1 MARTVLIDKDGASSL
16 DLPELLAVTRVLVEE
31 VAARATDPG
40 LLGHLDRFAEEP
52 EVDRSAQWGLYVHV
66 ADEAPGETATG
77 PGADIPPSEASAAS
91 LPVVLAQ
98 VEELSRWLD
107 SARTGLAGHT
117 DRIFDL
123 HTTLREVLG
132 IPEGKTAY
140 RNGADYLRQTLR
152 IHRVEAKRRVARAQC
167 VLASR
172 DPASLQPDAVVA
184 PKMPELAR
192 AVAGAT
198 MDSASVDTVAAT
210 LAEAVRDAG
219 LAGADPELV
228 HGLVTEGER
237 ILVGHAGQS
246 DPETVKKVCS
256 HWRQRFDALVNPDG
270 LEPTD
275 AQANAAQGLFY
286 QGRGQANLHRWLLMA
301 TDLQHEVLQTIAADA
316 ANPRKDPRK
325 DEGAGTEI
333 DAGVQNTGGDFGVQN
348 TVDIV
353 VESESESESES
364 ERKPEVDSGALTGC
378 EGGTATR
385 SAADLRIETPA
396 EPWAGQ
402 VRERA
407 ALDPRSPAQKRLDGL
422 VSALTGALALT
433 SMPAQWPRDGAEG
446 LVGADRPDAG
456 GGSRPQVLVTIDY
469 QTLAGQVGEHQ
480 ATVSPKAT
488 GHLLSRAAYTGPV
501 SPAMIRQLA
510 CDSDLIPIVLGGTG
524 EVLDVGRS
532 QRLFTRKLRRAITA
546 RDGGCAAP
554 DCSIYAPWCEAHHIQ
569 HWEHGGPT
577 SVDNGVLLCSHHH
590 HAVHAGAWDIEV
602 VDGIPWF
609 IPARYHDP
617 TQTPRRNHYWR
628 TGSSN
633 STTTNG
639 RNPSSKNDGDG
650 HGCGERDES
659 HDGESGGE
667 ADERGAA

>member
-1 MARTVLIDKDGASSL
+1 MIDKDGASSL
-16 DLPELLAVTRVLVEE
+16 DLPELLAVARVLVEE
-31 VAARATDPG
+31 VAARAADPG
-40 LLGHLDRFAEEP
+40 LLGYLDRFAEEP
-52 EVDRSAQWGLYVHV
+52 EVDRSAEWGLYAHV

-77 PGADIPPSEASAAS
+77 PGADNPQRKGSAAS
-91 LPVVLAQ
+91 LPIVLAQ

-123 HTTLREVLG
+123 HTTRREVLG

-140 RNGADYLRQTLR
+140 RNGPDYLRQTLR
-152 IHRVEAKRRVARAQC
+152 IHRVEAKKRVARAQC
-167 VLASR
+167 VLASH
-172 DPASLQPDAVVA
+172 DPTSLQPDAVVA

-192 AVAGAT
+192 AVAEAT

-210 LAEAVRDAG
+210 LAEAARDAG
-219 LAGADPELV
+219 LAGVDPDLV

-237 ILVGHAGQS
+237 ILVEHACQS

-316 ANPRKDPRK
+316 TNPRKDPRK
-325 DEGAGTEI
+325 DEGTGTEI
-333 DAGVQNTGGDFGVQN
+333 DAGVQNTGGDSGVQS
-348 TVDIV
+348 TDDIA
-353 VESESESESES
+353 VERERER
-364 ERKPEVDSGALTGC
+364 ERKPDVDSGVLTGY
-378 EGGTATR
+378 EGGTTTR
-385 SAADLRIETPA
+385 SAADLGIGAAA

-402 VRERA
+402 VREMA
-407 ALDPRSPAQKRLDGL
+407 ALDPRSLAQKRLDGL

-433 SMPAQWPRDGAEG
+433 STPAQWSKDGAEG
-446 LVGADRPDAG
+446 SMGNDRPDLG
-456 GGSRPQVLVTIDY
+456 GGASRPQVLVTIDY
-469 QTLAGQVGEHQ
+469 QTLAGRFREHQ
-480 ATVSPKAT
+480 ATVSPEAT
-488 GHLLSRAAYTGPV
+488 GSLLSQAAYTGPV

-510 CDSDLIPIVLGGTG
+510 CDSDLIPIVLGGKG

-590 HAVHAGAWDIEV
+590 HAVHAGAWEIEV

-633 STTTNG
+633 STTMNG
-639 RNPSSKNDGDG
+639 NKPSSKNEGDG
-650 HGCGERDES
+650 HGCGERDDS

-667 ADERGAA
+667 ADQQGAA

>member
-1 MARTVLIDKDGASSL
+1 MIDKDGASSL
-16 DLPELLAVTRVLVEE
+16 DLPELLAAARVLVEE
-31 VAARATDPG
+31 VAARAADPG
-40 LLGHLDRFAEEP
+40 LLGYLDRFAEEP
-52 EVDRSAQWGLYVHV
+52 EVDRSAQWGLYVHG
-66 ADEAPGETATG
+66 ADEVPGEMAAG
-77 PGADIPPSEASAAS
+77 PGADIPPSQASAAS
-91 LPVVLAQ
+91 LPIVLAQ

-123 HTTLREVLG
+123 HTTRREVLG

-152 IHRVEAKRRVARAQC
+152 IHRVEAKKRVARAQC
-167 VLASR
+167 VLASHN
-172 DPASLQPDAVVA
+172 PTSLQPDAVVA

-192 AVAGAT
+192 AVAEAT

-219 LAGADPELV
+219 LAGADPDFV

-237 ILVGHAGQS
+237 ILVGHACQS

-275 AQANAAQGLFY
+275 AQANASQGLFY

-301 TDLQHEVLQTIAADA
+301 TDLQHEVLQTLAADA
-316 ANPRKDPRK
+316 TNPRKDPRK
-325 DEGAGTEI
+325 DEGRAEGTSTEI
-333 DAGVQNTGGDFGVQN
+333 
-348 TVDIV
+348 
-353 VESESESESES
+353 
-364 ERKPEVDSGALTGC
+364 DSGALTAY
-378 EGGTATR
+378 ESGTATG
-385 SAADLRIETPA
+385 SADGPGIETAA
-396 EPWAGQ
+396 EPWSGQ
-402 VRERA
+402 VREMA
-407 ALDPRSPAQKRLDGL
+407 ALDPRSLAQKRLDGL

-433 SMPAQWPRDGAEG
+433 STHSPWSRDGS
-446 LVGADRPDAG
+446 VGAVGTDGPDAG

-469 QTLAGQVGEHQ
+469 QTLAGQFRERQ
-480 ATVSPKAT
+480 ATVSPEAT
-488 GHLLSRAAYTGPV
+488 GHLLSQAAYTGPV
-501 SPAMIRQLA
+501 SPARIRQLA
-510 CDSDLIPIVLGGTG
+510 CDSDLIPIVLGGKG

-554 DCSIYAPWCEAHHIQ
+554 DCSIFAPWCEAHHIQ

-590 HAVHAGAWDIEV
+590 HAVHAGAWEIQV

-633 STTTNG
+633 STTANG
-639 RNPSSKNDGDG
+639 DRPSNKDDGNG
-650 HGCGERDES
+650 HGCGARDDS
-659 HDGESGGE
+659 HDVDGEDE
-667 ADERGAA
+667 AGQQGAA

>member
-1 MARTVLIDKDGASSL
+1 MDEQDRHGGKRGVARTVLIDQDGASSL
-16 DLPELLAVTRVLVEE
+16 DLPELLAVARVLVEE

-40 LLGHLDRFAEEP
+40 LLGYLDRFADEP
-52 EVDRSAQWGLYVHV
+52 EVDRSAQWGLYAHVADEAPGEDVHG
-66 ADEAPGETATG
+66 ADEAPGETATDSG
-77 PGADIPPSEASAAS
+77 TDIHQGQATAAS
-91 LPVVLAQ
+91 LPTVLAQ

-117 DRIFDL
+117 DRVFDL
-123 HTTLREVLG
+123 HATRREVLG

-152 IHRVEAKRRVARAQC
+152 IHRVEAKKRVARAQC
-167 VLASR
+167 VLASH
-172 DPASLQPDAVVA
+172 DPTSLQPDAVVA
-184 PKMPELAR
+184 PEMPELAR
-192 AVAGAT
+192 AVAEAT

-219 LAGADPELV
+219 LAGADPDVV
-228 HGLVTEGER
+228 HGLVAEGER
-237 ILVGHAGQS
+237 ILVGHACQS

-275 AQANAAQGLFY
+275 AQSSAAQGLFY

-316 ANPRKDPRK
+316 TNPRKDPRK
-325 DEGAGTEI
+325 GEGTGTE
-333 DAGVQNTGGDFGVQN
+333 T
-348 TVDIV
+348 
-353 VESESESESES
+353 
-364 ERKPEVDSGALTGC
+364 DSGALTGY
-378 EGGTATR
+378 EDGTSTQRAADPGTA
-385 SAADLRIETPA
+385 AAA
-396 EPWAGQ
+396 EPWTGQ
-402 VRERA
+402 VLEME
-407 ALDPRSPAQKRLDGL
+407 ALDPRSLAQKRLDGL
-422 VSALTGALALT
+422 VSALTGAMALT
-433 SMPAQWPRDGAEG
+433 STHTQWSRDGAEG
-446 LVGADRPDAG
+446 TVGTDWPDPG

-469 QTLAGQVGEHQ
+469 QTLAGQFREHQ
-480 ATVSPKAT
+480 ATVPPEAT
-488 GHLLSRAAYTGPV
+488 GHLLSQAAYTGPV

-510 CDSDLIPIVLGGTG
+510 CDSDLIPIVLGGKG

-577 SVDNGVLLCSHHH
+577 SVANGVLLCSHHH
-590 HAVHAGAWDIEV
+590 HAVHAGAWEIEV

-609 IPARYHDP
+609 IPAPYHDP

-639 RNPSSKNDGDG
+639 QKLPDEGGEGGEGESD
-650 HGCGERDES
+650 GERD
-659 HDGESGGE
+659 GE
-667 ADERGAA
+667 ADQQGAA